1 VVLVDP
7 RAQRLVVA
15 EEMATTGRNSPFRGR
30 RLPGRVVA
38 TFLHGHPTVLDGAP
52 ASPRSEDVPAE
63 GPWQG
68 PSQGLSQGSEGGT
81 GAARSARAAAAG
93 PRLRAGAPA

>member
-1 VVLVDP
+1 VDP
-7 RAQRLVVA
+7 RVQRLVVA

-68 PSQGLSQGSEGGT
+68 PQGVAGT
-81 GAARSARAAAAG
+81 ARAARAVAVG
-93 PRLRAGAPA
+93 PDLRAGAPA